1 MNLDIEKNS
10 IYIIGVLTGEKKIIV
25 GKMIYF
31 FKKVRTFKGRLILQ
45 GYIGRINQ
53 ADIGKLNTY

>member
-10 IYIIGVLTGEKKIIV
+10 IYVIGVLTGEKKIIV

-31 FKKVRTFKGRLILQ
+31 F
-45 GYIGRINQ
+45 
-53 ADIGKLNTY
+53 